1 MQDIMDSEIQLFTWI
16 KNQQQN
22 YINKTM
28 NNLADKEPK
37 IKLHQEKEVKI
48 DPTTQV
54 KKSLKWI
61 LGRKFKLGIRKL
73 LTFEV

>member
-1 MQDIMDSEIQLFTWI
+1 
-16 KNQQQN
+16 
-22 YINKTM
+22 M

-37 IKLHQEKEVKI
+37 IKLHQEKGVKI

-61 LGRKFKLGIRKL
+61 LARKFKLGIRKL